1 MAIAG
6 KVVERELKQA
16 DQADLIDGF
25 IRELGDEA

>member
-6 KVVERELKQA
+6 KVVERELKES
-16 DQADLIDGF
+16 DQASLIDGF